1 MKSYA
6 IYVLKCDFPIWI
18 NNLFNGLFVF
28 VLYIYNSTQY
38 LIVTRHATPHVCVY
52 IPSTE
57 TRYEILLSRSKLLFI
72 RINKK
77 HNSTFK
83 AARRKLWTNRY
94 VYSWY
99 TKVHRSCKKSSHR
112 MRRKMTATINDRKEI
127 LPSAYYQLRRLIWL
141 FMIRLIKNY
150 LSAVEILR

>member
-6 IYVLKCDFPIWI
+6 IYVLKCDFLIWI

-28 VLYIYNSTQY
+28 MLYIYNSTQY
-38 LIVTRHATPHVCVY
+38 LIVTRHATPHICVY

-83 AARRKLWTNRY
+83 AARRKLWTDRY
-94 VYSWY
+94 VYPWY
-99 TKVHRSCKKSSHR
+99 TKEHRFCKESSHR
-112 MRRKMTATINDRKEI
+112 MCRRMTATIDNRRIEKK
-127 LPSAYYQLRRLIWL
+127 SYQVFI
-141 FMIRLIKNY
+141 IN
-150 LSAVEILR
+150 